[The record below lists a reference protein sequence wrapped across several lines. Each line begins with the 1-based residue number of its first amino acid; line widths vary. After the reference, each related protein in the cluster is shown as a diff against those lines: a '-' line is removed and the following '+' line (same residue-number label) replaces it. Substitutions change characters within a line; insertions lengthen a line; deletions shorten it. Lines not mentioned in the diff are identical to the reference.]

1 MEEKGIENLAEN
13 IQKNNFIRKISSQAE
28 EHDTIYSGELELSIL
43 YFVDRASLRNFG

>member
-13 IQKNNFIRKISSQAE
+13 IQKNDFIRKISSQTE
-28 EHDTIYSGELELSIL
+28 ERNTIYSGKVELSIL